1 VKFIPGNSESAALAT
16 AVALGQLWI
25 IYPFRFN
32 ADGTQG
38 VAELLFDLGDKAREV
53 IAI

>member
-1 VKFIPGNSESAALAT
+1 MKFIPGNPESAALAT
-16 AVALGQLWI
+16 AVHLGQVWI
-25 IYPFRFN
+25 IYPFRYN

-38 VAELLFDLGDKAREV
+38 VAELLYDLGPKARDV